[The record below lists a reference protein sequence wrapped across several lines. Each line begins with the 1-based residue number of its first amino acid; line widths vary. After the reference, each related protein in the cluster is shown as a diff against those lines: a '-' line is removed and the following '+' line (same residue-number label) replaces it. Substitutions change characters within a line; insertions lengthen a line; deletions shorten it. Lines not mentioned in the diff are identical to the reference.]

1 VKESRYNVWVE
12 RPDAAYVYNGVSG
25 ALLQI
30 PRDDA
35 SAVRGWLAGDQE
47 PGTACSPTL
56 LADLI
61 RGRMLV
67 RDGFDEFA
75 FLAGR
80 YQTSRHDTRHFA
92 LTIVTSLGCNFDCP
106 YCFEAKHPSI
116 MNA

>member
-1 VKESRYNVWVE
+1 MKESRYNVWVE
-12 RPDAAYVYNGVSG
+12 RADAAYVYNGVSG

-30 PRDDA
+30 PRDDVPGLRA
-35 SAVRGWLAGDQE
+35 YLADDRDADA
-47 PGTACSPTL
+47 ACSPTL